1 MTAAIYDVAGPR
13 TRRRITYGTI
23 AGSLLLVGIAAVAVS
38 RLAANGQ
45 LSPELW
51 GVLTRK
57 DLQTLLLKG
66 LVATLQVAL
75 TSLALSLV
83 GGVLLA
89 VGRLSHR
96 AWVRGAARV
105 WVEVFRGLPL
115 LLLIFF
121 VFLGPS
127 AWGVHVPTF
136 WALVISIAVFNSAV
150 IGEILRSGILSLP
163 KGQAEAGYAIG
174 LTRGATMRL
183 ILIPQGVRVV
193 LPSLIAQ
200 IVTLLKETS
209 LGFIIGYEEL
219 LRNGRIAVEYL
230 GGKYA
235 IPVYTGIALFYLITN
250 LILSWT
256 ARRIQKGKTSKS
268 ISAAAPASKEA
279 AKNEVTVDA

>member
-13 TRRRITYGTI
+13 TRRRITYGTV
-23 AGSLLLVGIAAVAVS
+23 AGTLLLIGIAAVAVS
-38 RLAANGQ
+38 RLASNGQ

-51 GVLTRK
+51 GVLARK
-57 DLQTLLLKG
+57 DLQTLLFKG
-66 LVATLQVAL
+66 LAATLQVAL

-83 GGVLLA
+83 GGVILA

-96 AWVRGAARV
+96 PWVRGAARA
-105 WVEVFRGLPL
+105 WVELFRGLPL

-127 AWGVHVPTF
+127 AWGIHVPTF

-150 IGEILRSGILSLP
+150 IGEILRTGIISLP

-174 LTRGATMRL
+174 LTRGSTMRL

-235 IPVYTGIALFYLITN
+235 IPVYTGIAVFYLITN

-256 ARRIQKGKTSKS
+256 ARRIQKGKTSRS
-268 ISAAAPASKEA
+268 IAAAAPASKDA

>member
-13 TRRRITYGTI
+13 TRRRITYGTV
-23 AGSLLLVGIAAVAVS
+23 AGALLLAGIAAVAIS

-51 GVLTRK
+51 GVLARK
-57 DLQTLLLKG
+57 DLQTLLFKG
-66 LVATLQVAL
+66 LGATLQVAL

-96 AWVRGAARV
+96 PWVRGAARV

-127 AWGVHVPTF
+127 AWGIHVPTF

-174 LTRGATMRL
+174 LTRGAAMRL

-235 IPVYTGIALFYLITN
+235 IPVYTGIALFYLVTN

-256 ARRIQKGKTSKS
+256 ARRIQKGKTNRS
-268 ISAAAPASKEA
+268 ITAAAPASSEA